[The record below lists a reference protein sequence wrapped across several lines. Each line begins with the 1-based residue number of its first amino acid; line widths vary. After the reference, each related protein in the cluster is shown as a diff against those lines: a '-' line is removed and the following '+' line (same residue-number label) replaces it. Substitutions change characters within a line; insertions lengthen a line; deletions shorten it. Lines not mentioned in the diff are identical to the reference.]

1 MDYAIFGIE
10 KSKKKALD
18 SILIDDLI
26 SRQSIAVRDASAID
40 IKKDMQYV
48 LIEGDEKAIKRAV
61 ELFEKENCKRE
72 PAKEAEKIYR
82 KIKDQENNAAEGVG
96 FIFG

>member
-1 MDYAIFGIE
+1 MDYVIFGIE

-18 SILIDDLI
+18 IILIDDLI
-26 SRQSIAVRDASAID
+26 SRQSITIRDASAID

-48 LIEGDEKAIKRAV
+48 LIEGDEMAIKKAV
-61 ELFEKENCKRE
+61 ELFEKENFKRE
-72 PAKEAEKIYR
+72 PVKEAEKIYR
-82 KIKDQENNAAEGVG
+82 KIKEQEDNAAAGVG